1 MFLVSGH
8 PQFLYYTL
16 LLAAGCV
23 VAHALPAGPQG
34 RWREL
39 RRAALCLAAGAA
51 LAVGIASPLL
61 ISFVADRELVTR
73 PSAGYAFFLGHHSL
87 QPRHLLTFLY
97 PQWLGTPVA
106 GSYPGGELWE
116 DVAYFGL
123 VPLALALVGTVGG
136 WSRLS
141 TRWLAAGA
149 AACLLLAADTPAS
162 RLLFDWFPGYGWF
175 RVPNRL
181 LFAVSFLG
189 ITLAGIGAEE
199 LLARWRAAAR
209 RGREKGW
216 LVGAVFAGLL
226 LAMTVEGTFYA
237 RRYLT
242 MLPRGEMLPETAYAA
257 FFARDPAPFRIAPN
271 GRQVIN
277 CGWAGPM
284 DLQLITGFDPWNFR
298 HYQAYVALMEG
309 LPESG
314 PSRAVVW
321 IDFPG
326 LARPD
331 MLDALNVKYIVA
343 SKRLPLP
350 EDRYELAARF
360 PDQPTF
366 AFRDGL
372 ERKDVFVYRNRTCL
386 PRVFFAER
394 VLKAVDDRNMRERVG
409 RADLRSTAVVLS
421 AGHVPTAPAGD
432 PQDRATVRAARA
444 GRLTVGTSTANLRY
458 LVVSEVWHPG
468 WRATLD
474 GKPVELLR
482 TDMALMGLWVAA
494 GPHEVQLTFRP
505 VYWRLGLTVACVSA
519 GLLAML
525 LVIAAG
531 RALAASPSRLRPR
544 HASQDYS

>member
-1 MFLVSGH
+1 
-8 PQFLYYTL
+8 
-16 LLAAGCV
+16 
-23 VAHALPAGPQG
+23 
-34 RWREL
+34 
-39 RRAALCLAAGAA
+39 
-51 LAVGIASPLL
+51 
-61 ISFVADRELVTR
+61 
-73 PSAGYAFFLGHHSL
+73 
-87 QPRHLLTFLY
+87 
-97 PQWLGTPVA
+97 
-106 GSYPGGELWE
+106 
-116 DVAYFGL
+116 
-123 VPLALALVGTVGG
+123 
-136 WSRLS
+136 
-141 TRWLAAGA
+141 
-149 AACLLLAADTPAS
+149 
-162 RLLFDWFPGYGWF
+162 
-175 RVPNRL
+175 
-181 LFAVSFLG
+181 
-189 ITLAGIGAEE
+189 
-199 LLARWRAAAR
+199 
-209 RGREKGW
+209 
-216 LVGAVFAGLL
+216 
-226 LAMTVEGTFYA
+226 
-237 RRYLT
+237 
-242 MLPRGEMLPETAYAA
+242 MLPRGNAPRNRRTPLSSPVIRPPFALRRTA
-257 FFARDPAPFRIAPN
+257 
-271 GRQVIN
+271 RQVIN

-360 PDQPTF
+360 PDKPTF

-458 LVVSEVWHPG
+458 WSSAKVWHPG

-482 TDMALMGLWVAA
+482 TDMALNGAVGGCGSARGA
-494 GPHEVQLTFRP
+494 VD
-505 VYWRLGLTVACVSA
+505 VSA
-519 GLLAML
+519 GLLAARSDGGMRL
-525 LVIAAG
+525 CRAAG
-531 RALAASPSRLRPR
+531 DAAGHRRREGVGCVALQASTAAC
-544 HASQDYS
+544 